1 MDRELGK
8 SIAVTERDIVICT
21 DCRRGGDQN
30 RLATIRLNEGDT
42 AGYENH
48 KIVAQDF
55 HTKCQG
61 CDCQHHV
68 GSSLILSFLN
78 EINEGIDKRSTDG

>member
-1 MDRELGK
+1 M
-8 SIAVTERDIVICT
+8 ICT

-30 RLATIRLNEGDT
+30 RLAAIQLNEGDT

-48 KIVAQDF
+48 KVVAQGF
-55 HTKCQG
+55 HAKCQG

-68 GSSLILSFLN
+68 GSSLVLQFLN
-78 EINEGIDKRSTDG
+78 ELSEGTDKRGSIG